1 MTIELVLYQPDIAQ
15 NTGTLLRLG
24 ACLGVRVHIVHP
36 TGFPFSRRELKRGG
50 LDYLDHAEIVEH
62 DSYDH
67 FDRWRREAKR
77 RLVLLTTKSSHFTH
91 TFAYIE
97 GDMIMLGRE
106 SAGVP
111 ESVAAAADAR
121 IRIPMRPGLRSINVA
136 MAGAMVLSEALRQ
149 TGGFTDL
156 T

>member
-1 MTIELVLYQPDIAQ
+1 MTVDLALYQPDIAQ

-24 ACLGVRVHIVHP
+24 ACIGVPVHVIHP

-50 LDYLDHAEIVEH
+50 LDYLDQADIVEH

-67 FDRWRREAKR
+67 FDRWRRAAGR
-77 RLVLLTTKSSHFTH
+77 RLVLLTTKSSIS
-91 TFAYIE
+91 AYATTYLE
-97 GDMIMLGRE
+97 GDILMLGRE

-111 ESVAAAADAR
+111 EPVATAADAR

-136 MAGAMVLSEALRQ
+136 VAAAMIMGEALRQ
-149 TGGFTDL
+149 THGFDTL
-156 T
+156 A